1 MIKYFYTILLLST
14 ALVPSISAAKL
25 NLEEIACNR
34 ALNENKPKQ
43 AIKKAEALL
52 AENAKNPNALTCLG
66 RAYFA
71 QEQFDQAVEA
81 FNQAETVSESG
92 YDKSFASLLAGH
104 VYKNTDQ
111 LDKAVSAYQRS
122 LDHAITINHQALIL
136 NNHMNIGHV
145 RTQQQDDKKALV
157 AYEAAYALAAND
169 NERADTGA
177 YVAASHHALQ
187 NHDKAV
193 EYQVKA
199 FLMFE
204 KVGTLDQYAQALT
217 NLTRYELAAGSLND
231 ADRYAQK
238 LIKFAQ
244 DNGGAY
250 YEAKGQL
257 LLAKVNVAKKD
268 KPTAKT
274 LLASAKKLADKV
286 QDPDL
291 ISEIKAYADTL

>member
-1 MIKYFYTILLLST
+1 MNKSFYIFLLLFI
-14 ALVPSISAAKL
+14 ALIPGVSIAKL

-43 AIKKAEALL
+43 AISKAEALL
-52 AENAKNPNALTCLG
+52 AENAKNVNALTCLG

-71 QEQFDQAVEA
+71 LEQYDKAVEA
-81 FNQAETVSESG
+81 FNRAEAAGDLG
-92 YDKSFASLLAGH
+92 YDQSFASLLAGH
-104 VYKNTDQ
+104 VYKNTEQ
-111 LDKAVSAYQRS
+111 LDKAISAYQRS
-122 LDHAITINHQALIL
+122 LDHAITINNQALIL

-145 RTQQQDDKKALV
+145 RTQQQDYTKALV
-157 AYEAAYALAAND
+157 AYEAAFALAGND

-177 YVAASHHALQ
+177 YVAATQYTLQ
-187 NHDKAV
+187 NYDKAV
-193 EYQVKA
+193 EYQIKA
-199 FLMFE
+199 LLMFE

-217 NLTRYELAAGSLND
+217 NLTRYELAAKSLND

-257 LLAKVNVAKKD
+257 LLAKVKVANAD
-268 KPTAKT
+268 KPSAKT
-274 LLASAKKLADKV
+274 LLASAKKIADKV

-291 ISEIKAYADTL
+291 IREIKAYADTL